1 MIRRATPAIL
11 ACLALTLSSA
21 LAGGPRKTAI
31 ERYGIGG
38 HVQAVGLHHGF
49 HVEMVVPDSSASED
63 RIKTGDVILKVDGEN
78 VRSIEQLRA
87 VFAEA
92 CLDDGQIT
100 ITYSREDS
108 IVSHTLECHLKPAGD
123 KPAGDKPAAKKRR
136 PREDDDR

>member
-1 MIRRATPAIL
+1 MIRRTTPALL
-11 ACLALTLSSA
+11 ACLFLALSSA
-21 LAGGPRKTAI
+21 FAGGLRKTAI

-38 HVQAVGLHHGF
+38 HVQPVGLHHGF
-49 HVEMVVPDSSASED
+49 HVEMVVPDSPASED

-87 VFAEA
+87 LFAEA
-92 CLDDGQIT
+92 CLDDGQVT
-100 ITYSREDS
+100 ITYTREDS
-108 IVSHTLECHLKPAGD
+108 ISSHTLECHL